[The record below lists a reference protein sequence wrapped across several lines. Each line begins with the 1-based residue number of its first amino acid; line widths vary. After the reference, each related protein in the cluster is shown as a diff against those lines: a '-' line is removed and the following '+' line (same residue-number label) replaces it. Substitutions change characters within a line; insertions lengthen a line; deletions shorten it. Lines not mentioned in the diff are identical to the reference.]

1 MTRPVREL
9 KGFQLV
15 ELNAGESKKVTF
27 TITSELLK
35 FYSAN
40 QKWEAEPG
48 DFSLYIGTNSETN
61 RKATFRL
68 ISGE

>member
-1 MTRPVREL
+1 MAKRLFNCILYDHYASVTRPVREL

-48 DFSLYIGTNSETN
+48 RF
-61 RKATFRL
+61 
-68 ISGE
+68 